1 MIGYPVDFFIR
12 ETDRRFPACG
22 RKRRPFLF
30 ACLLPFF
37 VFLIPLQ
44 AQGDSLTYQDAIHDA
59 IRQSARLRVKQA
71 EIEISEASYRQSL
84 SYLYPGIS
92 LNSRLERFETLT
104 KDGEIRTIYGQVIG
118 GNMDEWRSSI
128 YLAGE
133 YLLSNWYKK
142 GYQSRYYRELYNASR
157 FDAEVEAKKLAL
169 DVTNIYSTLSEY
181 FIRVRYNGEIVRH
194 LREALDMS
202 RKAYESGE
210 ISYEE
215 FLKSEA
221 RLTAAEKERSA
232 DRLQLRQHL
241 ARLSL
246 LTGKDYSEDAY
257 IEPLSFENASPPGDV
272 MKGIEGMPE
281 YRYNQKQKEALRQ
294 KATAARNDFFP
305 DIGIYA
311 RYDFYGNRRDLSE
324 ALHDMEEISCNAGFF
339 LSIPIF
345 DGFARKWERQKVLRE
360 IKKQEETIQQLVA
373 EKFKELEVLRAG
385 LSEQAKTVEH
395 YRKLADRYRQ
405 VIEISR
411 GAKILGE
418 RSVMDVAETEKEA
431 LAVERELKV
440 AENAM
445 AAMEKKLFIEW
456 DYKNF
461 SRDYYGNRSDID

>member
-1 MIGYPVDFFIR
+1 M
-12 ETDRRFPACG
+12 
-22 RKRRPFLF
+22 
-30 ACLLPFF
+30 F
-37 VFLIPLQ
+37 VFLNPLP

-59 IRQSARLRVKQA
+59 IRQSARLRVKQS
-71 EIEISEASYRQSL
+71 EIEISEASYRHSL

-92 LNSRLERFETLT
+92 LNSRLERFETLA

-118 GNMDEWRSSI
+118 GNVDEWRSSI

-142 GYQSRYYRELYNASR
+142 GYQSRYYRELYDAAKL
-157 FDAEVEAKKLAL
+157 DAEVEAKKLAL
-169 DVTNIYSTLSEY
+169 DVTGIYSALSEY
-181 FIRVRYNGEIVRH
+181 FIRVRYDGEIVRN
-194 LREALDMS
+194 LRAAFDLS

-221 RLTAAEKERSA
+221 RLTAAEKEQSA

-241 ARLSL
+241 SRLSL
-246 LTGKDYSEDAY
+246 LTGKDYSEDTY
-257 IEPLSFENASPPGDV
+257 IEPLSCENVSPSGDA
-272 MKGIEGMPE
+272 MKGIESMPE
-281 YRYNQKQKEALRQ
+281 YRYSQKQMEALRQ

-311 RYDFYGNRRDLSE
+311 RYDFYGNKSDLSG

-339 LSIPIF
+339 LSIPMF

-360 IKKQEETIQQLVA
+360 IKRQEESIHQLKA
-373 EKFKELEVLRAG
+373 EKRKELEILRAG
-385 LSEQAKTVEH
+385 LSEQARTVEH
-395 YRKLADRYRQ
+395 YRKLADRYRR

-418 RSVMDVAETEKEA
+418 RSVLDVAETEKEA
-431 LAVERELKV
+431 LAVERDLRV

-445 AAMEKKLFIEW
+445 AAMEKRLFIEW

-461 SRDYYGNRSDID
+461 MRDYDGNRSDIH